1 MRELF
6 ELTVPPYLAVPIL
19 ILCAI
24 GGWIVGGF
32 HA

>member
-1 MRELF
+1 MRYLF
-6 ELTVPPYLAVPIL
+6 ELTVPMPVAVFIL
-19 ILCAI
+19 TLCAI